1 MSRILNSGIYR
12 GYDYEE
18 TENGSYVISS
28 NGKKVSTQPSH
39 EAMKQWVDDKKSK
52 EFEKRK

>member
-1 MSRILNSGIYR
+1 MSKILNSGIYR
-12 GYDYEE
+12 GFDYEE

-28 NGKKVSTQPSH
+28 SGNKVSTQPSL
-39 EAMKQWVDDKKSK
+39 EAVTQWVDDKKSK